1 LLHQDKFSEW
11 LELFQLVQVN
21 RLMMMMM
28 MMMMIIDVRSSCD
41 V

>member
-28 MMMMIIDVRSSCD
+28 MIIDVRSSCD